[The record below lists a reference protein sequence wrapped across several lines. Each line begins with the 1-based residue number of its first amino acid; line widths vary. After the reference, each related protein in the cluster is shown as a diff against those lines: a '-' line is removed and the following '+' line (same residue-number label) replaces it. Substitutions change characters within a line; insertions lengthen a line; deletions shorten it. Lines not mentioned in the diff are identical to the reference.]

1 MPLVHVDSKGK
12 IFTNV
17 ITKKPVRA
25 LIHMAAQTLVG
36 SIYLRP
42 DNRLLDE
49 LNDSQA
55 EFLAVTDVYVYDE
68 TVTTL
73 LYTTRF
79 LAVNKAHVLAIV
91 PFDELDAGAGM
102 GVWLSSLRAAARA
115 AGTSQ
120 GGEQP

>member
-17 ITKKPVRA
+17 VTKRPVRA
-25 LIHMAAQTLVG
+25 LLRMPTQTLVG

-49 LNDSQA
+49 LNDSEAQ
-55 EFLAVTDVYVYDE
+55 FLAVTDVYVYDE

-79 LAVNKAHVLAIV
+79 LAVNKDHILAIV
-91 PFDELDAGAGM
+91 PFEDLEAGPGI
-102 GVWLSSLRAAARA
+102 GVWLSSLRAAVRA
-115 AGTSQ
+115 TEASQ